1 MQVFLVGFFD
11 LYVAMGDFRKPKHL
25 QELSI
30 SIPVCFFSASSDLG
44 QFIFVI
50 ADESLSLV

>member
-1 MQVFLVGFFD
+1 VQVSLVGFFD
-11 LYVAMGDFRKPKHL
+11 LYEAMRDFRKLKYL
-25 QELSI
+25 QESSI
-30 SIPVCFFSASSDLG
+30 SIPVCFFSASSDLS